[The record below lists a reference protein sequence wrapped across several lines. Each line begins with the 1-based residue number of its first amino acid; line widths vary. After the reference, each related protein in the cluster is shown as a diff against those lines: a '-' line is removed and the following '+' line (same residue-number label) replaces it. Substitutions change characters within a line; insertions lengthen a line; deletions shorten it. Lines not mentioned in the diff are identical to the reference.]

1 MKLNKTSANSIN
13 KASNSNS
20 VADESVQVDD
30 VLSANF
36 VCKGAAARDSGP
48 PYCFP
53 PQLKLSSEESVHVD
67 EVLSSNSVLIEVS
80 GFACASPHQSLSRA
94 E

>member
-1 MKLNKTSANSIN
+1 MLKTGLLFSTL
-13 KASNSNS
+13 NSNS
-20 VADESVQVDD
+20 VADESVQVYE

-53 PQLKLSSEESVHVD
+53 PQLKLSFGESVHVD
-67 EVLSSNSVLIEVS
+67 EAPSSNSMHLAVS
-80 GFACASPHQSLSRA
+80 GFACASPHQSLSQA